1 MPTLRQGGTGIAGA
15 GMGRVVRKAAGAAVT
30 GSLTVLLAAAVTV
43 GASEPARA
51 QGTLNDRLAAR
62 TAKNQDK
69 PGAGGERLLVEAK
82 ELVYD
87 NDKNTVSAV
96 GNAEL
101 HYGPR
106 TLLADRVRYDR
117 NTGRVFAEGNV
128 RLTDET
134 GSVVTGD
141 KMELTD
147 DFKSGFI
154 DSLRVQQT
162 IEQRGRP
169 ARVRFSAP
177 RAERIAGETTTFEY
191 GTYTACEPCKD
202 HPERPPL
209 WQVKAARIIHNNE
222 ERRIYYEDS
231 YLEVAG
237 IPIAYLPY
245 FYSPDPTVR
254 RDTGFLAPHFVS
266 SNVLGYGIGTPFF
279 WNIAPDYDLTIE
291 PTFLSKQGVLGQAE
305 WRQRLANGFYN
316 VRVSGIFQS
325 TPSAFLPGPLGS
337 GDRDFRGSIESA
349 GQFYLAPN
357 WRAGWDV
364 VGVTDKWFLDNYRI
378 RNQSITTD
386 YFREAVST
394 AYLIGQGDRSWF
406 EARGYYFKGLSSF
419 DWQKQQPIVAPVI
432 DYDKRRDGPDPIGGE
447 VRFQANFTH
456 LSRDATQYTQ
466 IPRTGTYLLSPSVN
480 GITFP
485 LYSTCSVFERGQ
497 CLVSGLAGDTTRAT
511 AQVSWR
517 RTFTDEFGQRWQP
530 FAYLRGDAFFV
541 NPNTTGFQN
550 PEVSNLFSPDSNF
563 SGRVMPAVGLEYRYP
578 FVADFGPLG
587 VHTISPVAQVIARPS
602 ETHIG
607 RLPNED
613 AQSLV
618 FDDTSLF
625 AWDKFSGYDRVEGG
639 VRANL
644 GAEYSITGRNGFYL
658 NAMAGESIAIAGVN
672 SFRRGDI
679 ANVGRDSGLEQTR
692 SDFVTRF
699 QVSPNQNISFI
710 TRARFD
716 NDTFAMKRL
725 EAGITAKFAPFLPLE
740 GSLIYARYAA
750 QPELG
755 FDRRREGLQ
764 ASALYNITPN
774 WFVTGSVLFD
784 LSHYLQVREFY
795 ATAAQSYFLNPVGTA
810 PIYDKSDKFYV
821 SSSGFGFG
829 YRDECTTISLN
840 YLSSPI
846 ETAAGLRERN
856 QTFLLR
862 IELRTLGEANF
873 RQNLSTSTTAD
884 GIATAR

>member
-378 RNQSITTD
+378 RNQTISTD

-394 AYLIGQGDRSWF
+394 AFLIGQGDRSWF
-406 EARGYYFKGLSSF
+406 EARGYYFKGLSTF

>member
-1 MPTLRQGGTGIAGA
+1 MPNLRRGGAGIAGA
-15 GMGRVVRKAAGAAVT
+15 GMGRVVRRAAGAAVT

-43 GASEPARA
+43 GASDLARA

-62 TAKNQDK
+62 SAKNQGK
-69 PGAGGERLLVEAK
+69 PGNGDERLLVEAK

-134 GSVVTGD
+134 GAVVTGD
-141 KMELTD
+141 RMELTD

-154 DSLRVQQT
+154 DSLRIQQT

-202 HPERPPL
+202 HPEKPPL

-349 GQFYLAPN
+349 GQFYLSPN

-378 RNQSITTD
+378 RNQTISTD

-394 AYLIGQGDRSWF
+394 AFLIGQGDRSWF
-406 EARGYYFKGLSSF
+406 EARGYYFKGLSTY

-456 LSRDATQYTQ
+456 LTREATQYTQ

-480 GITFP
+480 GISFP

-497 CLVSGLAGDTTRAT
+497 CLVSGLAGDTTRGT

-541 NPNTTGFQN
+541 NPNTTGYQN
-550 PEVSNLFSPDSNF
+550 PEVSNLFSPESNF

-578 FVADFGPLG
+578 FVADMGPLG
-587 VHTISPVAQVIARPS
+587 VHTVSPIVQVIARPS

-625 AWDKFSGYDRVEGG
+625 QWDKFSGYDRVEGG

-644 GAEYSITGRNGFYL
+644 GAEYSITGRNGFYM
-658 NAMAGESIAIAGVN
+658 NAMFGESLAIAGVN

-679 ANVGRDSGLEQTR
+679 ANIGLNSGLETAQ
-692 SDFVTRF
+692 SDFVSRL
-699 QVSPNQNISFI
+699 QISPNQNISFI

-716 NDTFAMKRL
+716 NSTFALKRF
-725 EAGITAKFAPFLPLE
+725 EAGMTAKFAPFLPLE
-740 GSLIYARYAA
+740 TSLIYARYEA

-755 FDRRREGLQ
+755 YDRRREGLQ

-795 ATAAQSYFLNPVGTA
+795 ATAAQAYFLNPVGTA
-810 PIYDKSDKFYV
+810 PTYERADKFYV
-821 SSSGFGFG
+821 SSSGLGFG
-829 YRDECTTISLN
+829 YRDECTTVSLN

-846 ETAAGLRERN
+846 ETASGLRERN
-856 QTFLLR
+856 RTFLLR

-873 RQNLSTSTTAD
+873 RQNLSTTTTAD

>member
-1 MPTLRQGGTGIAGA
+1 MPNLRKGGAGLAGA

-30 GSLTVLLAAAVTV
+30 GSLTVMLAAAVTAGV
-43 GASEPARA
+43 SGLAHA
-51 QGTLNDRLAAR
+51 QGTLNDRLAAGS
-62 TAKNQDK
+62 AKNAAK
-69 PGAGGERLLVEAK
+69 GGGNERLLVEAK

-87 NDKNTVSAV
+87 NDRNTVSAV

-134 GSVVTGD
+134 GAVVTGD
-141 KMELTD
+141 RMELTD

-154 DSLRVQQT
+154 DSLRIQQT

-177 RAERIAGETTTFEY
+177 RAERVEGQTTTFEY

-231 YLEVAG
+231 TLEVAG

-279 WNIAPDYDLTIE
+279 WNIAPDYDLTVE

-316 VRVSGIFQS
+316 VRISGIFQS

-378 RNQSITTD
+378 RNQTISTD

-406 EARGYYFKGLSSF
+406 EARGYYFKGLSTF

-456 LSRDATQYTQ
+456 LTRDATQYTQ

-550 PEVSNLFSPDSNF
+550 NEVTNLFSPESNF

-578 FVADFGPLG
+578 FVADLGPLG
-587 VHTISPVAQVIARPS
+587 VHTVSPVAQVIARPS
-602 ETHIG
+602 ETKIG

-644 GAEYSITGRNGFYL
+644 GAEYSITGRNGFYM
-658 NAMAGESIAIAGVN
+658 NAMFGESIALAGVN

-679 ANVGRDSGLEQTR
+679 DNVGRNSGLETTR
-692 SDFVTRF
+692 SDFVSRF

-716 NDTFAMKRL
+716 NSTFALKRF
-725 EAGITAKFAPFLPLE
+725 ESGITAKFAPFLPLE
-740 GSLIYARYAA
+740 TSLIYARYEA

-774 WFVTGSVLFD
+774 WFVTGQVLFD

-810 PIYDKSDKFYV
+810 PTYDRADKFYV
-821 SSSGFGFG
+821 SSSGLGFG

-846 ETAAGLRERN
+846 ETASGLRERN
-856 QTFLLR
+856 RTFLLR

-873 RQNLSTSTTAD
+873 RQNLSTTTTAD

>member
-1 MPTLRQGGTGIAGA
+1 MPILRTSGAGIAGA

-43 GASEPARA
+43 GASAEARA

-69 PGAGGERLLVEAK
+69 AGAGGERLLVEAK

-87 NDKNTVSAV
+87 NDRNTVSAV

-141 KMELTD
+141 RMELTD

-279 WNIAPDYDLTIE
+279 WNIAPDYDLTVE

-349 GQFYLAPN
+349 GQFYLGQN

-378 RNQSITTD
+378 RNQTISTD

-406 EARGYYFKGLSSF
+406 EARGYYFKGLSTF

-716 NDTFAMKRL
+716 NDTFALKRL

-740 GSLIYARYAA
+740 TSLIYARYEA

-795 ATAAQSYFLNPVGTA
+795 ATAAQAYFLNPVGTA
-810 PIYDKSDKFYV
+810 PIYDKADKFYV

-829 YRDECTTISLN
+829 YRDECTTVSLN

-846 ETAAGLRERN
+846 ETASGLRERN

-873 RQNLSTSTTAD
+873 RQNLSTTTTAD